1 MQTAQTPH
9 LCENQIGTIVLNWGH
24 APGKGIFG
32 IKNTKGSNP
41 FRIFIKSL
49 LFVPRWK
56 KCLTCI
62 SSYFLFV
69 FFQTESIILLIIAE
83 SESEGYGSIPN
94 KEGTFGK
101 EVAREKIHQGVYNL
115 ITICL
120 HMAWKWWNYLRC
132 FWPAQPCGQQREQ
145 PSNEAKSY
153 HPPVC
158 KLFIGEKKWLQV
170 DDVGVGSVMMKSARF
185 GDERILRDLQSWQH
199 GGTCRQG
206 RQSRPLVGWRRGSP
220 LCTGLELKETWSGKN
235 IGNRK
240 KFISTEGALGLPTT
254 YDNHP
259 SNPIPPIRP
268 SVI

>member
-1 MQTAQTPH
+1 M
-9 LCENQIGTIVLNWGH
+9 
-24 APGKGIFG
+24 
-32 IKNTKGSNP
+32 
-41 FRIFIKSL
+41 
-49 LFVPRWK
+49 
-56 KCLTCI
+56 
-62 SSYFLFV
+62 
-69 FFQTESIILLIIAE
+69 AE
-83 SESEGYGSIPN
+83 SESEGDGSIPN

-101 EVAREKIHQGVYNL
+101 EIAREKIHQGVYHL

-153 HPPVC
+153 HPPVY
-158 KLFIGEKKWLQV
+158 KLFIGEKKWLQDD
-170 DDVGVGSVMMKSARF
+170 DDVGVESVKMKSARF
-185 GDERILRDLQSWQH
+185 GDEWILRDLQSWQH

-240 KFISTEGALGLPTT
+240 KFISTEGALRLPTT

-259 SNPIPPIRP
+259 IPSKPTFCSPTIAEEGTKWLDKN
-268 SVI
+268 